1 MDPLN
6 IIILLNILA
15 TFGANVTG
23 AKKGFKSKVM
33 AVKEKPQTFLQKFP
47 PIISTL
53 SLIALIV
60 GVFQVGTLEYL
71 EEYNI
76 IRYIGA
82 AFYLVFS
89 WIQVWAFKTLG
100 ENYSQDI
107 MIKKDHK
114 FVTGGPFKF
123 IRHPQYLCQLIV
135 DLGGAV
141 ATLSYV
147 VGGLAIIEI
156 PIYILRA
163 SIEDKLLA
171 KHFKEEFSAHK
182 KKSGFMLPFIG

>member
-6 IIILLNILA
+6 IIILLNVIA
-15 TFGANVTG
+15 TFGANVTD
-23 AKKGFKSKVM
+23 AKKGFKTKVM

-47 PIISTL
+47 PIVSTF

-60 GVFQVGTLEYL
+60 GVFQIGTLEYL

-82 AFYLVFS
+82 AVYLVFS
-89 WIQVWAFKTLG
+89 WVQVWAFKTLG

-107 MIKKDHK
+107 LIKINHK
-114 FVTGGPFKF
+114 LVTNGPFKF
-123 IRHPQYLCQLIV
+123 IRHPQYLCQLLV
-135 DLGGAV
+135 DLGGAA

-156 PIYILRA
+156 PIYIMRA

-171 KHFKEEFSAHK
+171 KHFTEEFSAHK

>member
-1 MDPLN
+1 MLN
-6 IIILLNILA
+6 IIA

-60 GVFQVGTLEYL
+60 SVFQVGTLEYL

-82 AFYLVFS
+82 AVYLVFS
-89 WIQVWAFKTLG
+89 WVQVWAFKTLG

-107 MIKKDHK
+107 LIKKNHK
-114 FVTGGPFKF
+114 LVTNGPFKF
-123 IRHPQYLCQLIV
+123 IRHPQYLCQLLV
-135 DLGGAV
+135 DLGGAA

-156 PIYILRA
+156 PIYIMRA

-171 KHFKEEFSAHK
+171 KHFTEEFSAHK